1 VDTKKIVTIRSSSIT
16 SESEGGPAPQQEQ
29 QESGSIEVGYPSLLT
44 TGFHPSWSSLC
55 RLGICSGTNLRLRRL
70 VPILYGIFE
79 LAGAQT
85 QETEK
90 LVIFW
95 LQKK

>member
-1 VDTKKIVTIRSSSIT
+1 M
-16 SESEGGPAPQQEQ
+16 
-29 QESGSIEVGYPSLLT
+29 
-44 TGFHPSWSSLC
+44 F
-55 RLGICSGTNLRLRRL
+55 
-70 VPILYGIFE
+70 YGMFE

-90 LVIFW
+90 LVIFR

>member
-1 VDTKKIVTIRSSSIT
+1 
-16 SESEGGPAPQQEQ
+16 
-29 QESGSIEVGYPSLLT
+29 L

-70 VPILYGIFE
+70 VPIFYGIFK